1 MAGLA
6 GPLHGL
12 ANQEVL
18 TWLEG
23 LVKDIGLKPTD
34 KQLED
39 YINATLSSGRVV
51 PGYGHAVLRA
61 TDPRFVVQAEF
72 AKQYIKNDDWV
83 NLVSQC

>member
-18 TWLEG
+18 VWLEG

-34 KQLED
+34 QQLE
-39 YINATLSSGRVV
+39 
-51 PGYGHAVLRA
+51 
-61 TDPRFVVQAEF
+61 
-72 AKQYIKNDDWV
+72 K
-83 NLVSQC
+83 